1 MPERD
6 LQETDLLS
14 LRLFARVQRVYGRLD
29 DLPAMLDYLAETILH
44 MLEEVD
50 SRHARAAHLLCS
62 AGLLSREPGQGVFRP
77 LRLKGRPDPAEL
89 QSFVEHVGPGDLEHP
104 TGLMGWSAARRK
116 VGLRRGEEWWVAE
129 RDDDR
134 DRWGA
139 LRPASATEIAEMD
152 QAAISAYPSLRA
164 QLAVPVLDPEM
175 RGEARPRHTIG
186 IVNVESDE
194 LLTDRA
200 CQFMIAF
207 TNSIGQPLTA
217 ALRLRDLT
225 RMTRRLALPLTRGT
239 LARGLLE
246 ATLHYLPG
254 KARRGLVAIR
264 DFHHEDRCIVEA
276 LAGHASGPAAEAT
289 VPREASVLTV
299 ADGLCGQAM
308 LTRRVQYVPDFPR
321 RAHAIHRPL
330 WPDSHCTLAI
340 PLVSGDGATCLG
352 LLVLESGE
360 TSYAFSTQ
368 DQSFLQTAASLA
380 AVAIAA
386 IREPR
391 LEHPEAVDVP
401 ALLSRLRHAR
411 LEDLP
416 DDQIVRVN
424 AICRALIQH
433 RFVFPRAAE
442 AARLTVHIL
451 REYTSRTPRIIDV
464 DALRMIAAR
473 QREQAR
479 AAAGGAPGA
488 YDAGDVQEAA

>member
-50 SRHARAAHLLCS
+50 PQHARATHLLCS
-62 AGLLSREPGQGVFRP
+62 AGLLSRDPGQGVFRP

-89 QSFVEHVGPGDLEHP
+89 KSFVEHVGPGDLEHP
-104 TGLMGWSAARRK
+104 TGLMGWAAARRK
-116 VGLRRGEEWWVAE
+116 VGLRRGDEWLVAE

-134 DRWGA
+134 DRWSA
-139 LRPASATEIAEMD
+139 LRPATAPEIDEMD

-164 QLAVPVLDPEM
+164 QIAVPVLDPEM
-175 RGEARPRHTIG
+175 RGEARPRHPIG

-217 ALRLRDLT
+217 ALRLRDLN
-225 RMTRRLALPLTRGT
+225 RLIRRLALPLTRGT
-239 LARGLLE
+239 LARALLE
-246 ATLHYLPG
+246 ATLPYLPG
-254 KARRGLVAIR
+254 TARRGLVAIR
-264 DFHHEDRCIVEA
+264 DFHHEERFIVEA
-276 LAGHASGPAAEAT
+276 LAGDTSGSAAEAT
-289 VPREASVLTV
+289 VPREATILTA
-299 ADGLCGQAM
+299 ADGLCGPAI

-321 RAHAIHRPL
+321 RAHAVHRPL

-368 DQSFLQTAASLA
+368 DQGFLQTAAGLA
-380 AVAIAA
+380 AVAITA

-401 ALLSRLRHAR
+401 ALLARLRHAR

-479 AAAGGAPGA
+479 AASGGAAGA
-488 YDAGDVQEAA
+488 LDAGDVQEAA

>member
-50 SRHARAAHLLCS
+50 PRHARAAHLLGS
-62 AGLLSREPGQGVFRP
+62 AGLLSRAPGHGVFRP

-89 QSFVEHVGPGDLEHP
+89 RSFVEHVGPGDLEHP
-104 TGLMGWSAARRK
+104 TGLMGWAAARRK
-116 VGLRRGEEWWVAE
+116 VALRRGEEWLVAE
-129 RDDDR
+129 RDDGL

-139 LRPASATEIAEMD
+139 LRPATPAETGEMER
-152 QAAISAYPSLRA
+152 ASISAYPSLRA

-194 LLTDRA
+194 LLTDRF

-207 TNSIGQPLTA
+207 THSVGQPLTA
-217 ALRLRDLT
+217 ALRLRDLD
-225 RMTRRLALPLTRGT
+225 RLARRLALPLTRGT
-239 LARGLLE
+239 LAHALLD

-254 KARRGLVAIR
+254 TARRGLVAIR
-264 DFHHEDRCIVEA
+264 DFHHEDRFVVEA
-276 LAGHASGPAAEAT
+276 RAGDGPGDAGDRAA
-289 VPREASVLTV
+289 PREASVLAT
-299 ADGLCGQAM
+299 ADGLCGQAI

-321 RAHAIHRPL
+321 RAHAVHRPL
-330 WPDSHCTLAI
+330 WSDSHCTLAI
-340 PLVSGDGATCLG
+340 PLVSGDGSTCLG

-368 DQSFLQTAASLA
+368 DQSFLRTAAGLA

-401 ALLSRLRHAR
+401 ALLLRLRHAR

-451 REYTSRTPRIIDV
+451 REYTSRTPRIVDV

-479 AAAGGAPGA
+479 AASGGAAGA
-488 YDAGDVQEAA
+488 PDGGDVQEAA